1 MVFEVPDFLQ
11 AVIGIKYDQV
21 VDSDVMSNFDAS

>member
-1 MVFEVPDFLQ
+1 MVFEVPDVLQ

-21 VDSDVMSNFDAS
+21 DSDVMSNFDAS